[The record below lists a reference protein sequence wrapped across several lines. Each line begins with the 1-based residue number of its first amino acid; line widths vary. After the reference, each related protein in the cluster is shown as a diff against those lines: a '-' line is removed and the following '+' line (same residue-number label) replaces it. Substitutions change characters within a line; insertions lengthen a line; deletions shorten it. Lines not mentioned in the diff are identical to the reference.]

1 MMNVSPLE
9 ESTASP
15 PPARRQGSEDV
26 RTRLAAERTLLA
38 WTRTGLAMMGFGFVV
53 ARFGL
58 FLREVA
64 AVSHVEPAHSTGL
77 SLAIGTALV
86 MLGVVANLLAARQHA
101 IFIRRLREGEP
112 ESTARWSLA
121 IVVSVMLAIL
131 GLGIV
136 VYLLALHV

>member
-1 MMNVSPLE
+1 MPVLSDE
-9 ESTASP
+9 GASP
-15 PPARRQGSEDV
+15 PVTRQGSEDV

-64 AVSHVEPAHSTGL
+64 AVGHAEPAHSTGV

-86 MLGVVANLLAARQHA
+86 TLGVVANLFAARQHA
-101 IFIRRLREGEP
+101 LFIRRLRQGEP
-112 ESTARWSLA
+112 PSPGEWSPA
-121 IVVSVMLAIL
+121 IAVSVLLALL

>member
-1 MMNVSPLE
+1 M
-9 ESTASP
+9 
-15 PPARRQGSEDV
+15 

-64 AVSHVEPAHSTGL
+64 AIGHAESAHSTGL

-112 ESTARWSLA
+112 QSTARWSLA
-121 IVVSVMLAIL
+121 IVVSVTLAVM

-136 VYLLALHV
+136 AYLLALHV